1 MKVTN
6 IILSILILVLALVSA
21 AFSYFLFEKRDS
33 LVKGWEKLAVAING
47 ASTSMDRTSG
57 TQIAKSLTPAELSHE
72 KYAELDAKLAK
83 LASQTRQIIAERDEM
98 AEALRRIGMAV
109 DVKNLGSDAEFR
121 GVATYRT
128 NVDNVTRGVSKA
140 VQKRDLLCREL
151 AKLAGRTLN
160 ITVNPKALAECD
172 QAELGKIV
180 SALNLARNRRRTY
193 ESTLRTI
200 GSHANVSSSDFSDS
214 NYSRSAERIS
224 AGVAKV
230 RRDVESA
237 NNALDNV
244 RRELVGAKAEIR
256 RRQSEIEKLN
266 KRVDDLNY
274 DVNKY
279 KVALGVAKEDA
290 APIPWRPGSPEVR
303 ANTVGEVVKV
313 DNNYGYIAINLGKNT
328 LVTQALGEKSIT
340 VNPMI
345 VSGMEMVV
353 ARGKLNEG
361 AEFVAR
367 VKLDEV
373 GDECTTANIP
383 AGSNRIKVGDIV
395 YFDNNVQQK
404 K

>member
-21 AFSYFLFEKRDS
+21 AFSYFLFEKRS
-33 LVKGWEKLAVAING
+33 ALVKGWEKFAIAIN
-47 ASTSMDRTSG
+47 STSASMDRTSG
-57 TQIAKSLTPAELSHE
+57 TQIAKSLTPSELSHE
-72 KYAELDAKLAK
+72 KYSELDGKLAK
-83 LASQTRQIIAERDEM
+83 IASQARQIIAERDDM
-98 AEALRRIGMAV
+98 AEALRRIGMTAG
-109 DVKNLGSDAEFR
+109 VKNLGSDAAFR

-128 NVDNVTRGVSKA
+128 NVDNVTSGVSKTM
-140 VQKRDLLCREL
+140 QKRDLLCREL
-151 AKLAGRTLN
+151 AKLAGSTLN

-172 QAELGKIV
+172 RAELAKLV

-193 ESTLRTI
+193 ENTLRTI
-200 GSHANVSSSDFSDS
+200 GTHANVSSSDFSDS

-224 AGVAKV
+224 SGVAKV
-230 RRDVESA
+230 RRQVESA
-237 NNALDNV
+237 NAALDNA
-244 RRELVGAKAEIR
+244 RRELVSAKAEIR
-256 RRQSEIEKLN
+256 RNQSEIAKLN
-266 KRVDDLNY
+266 KKVDDLNY

-279 KVALGVAKEDA
+279 KVALGVAKEEA

-313 DNNYGYIAINLGKNT
+313 DNDYGYIAINLGKNT
-328 LVTQALGEKSIT
+328 LVTQPLGEKSIT
-340 VNPMI
+340 VNPKI
-345 VSGMEMVV
+345 ARGMEMVV
-353 ARGKLNEG
+353 ARGKLDEG

-383 AGSNRIKVGDIV
+383 AGANRIKVGDIV
-395 YFDNNVQQK
+395 YFDNNAQQK